1 MSKILKRPMFR
12 KGGQVMEGVMKLASG
27 GRAKYQEAGRV
38 TMRDLMKDD
47 PYLQEVY
54 DIASAG
60 YGRDIQQE
68 RSDVLANLLIRGGL
82 GLVSGE
88 GAGKG
93 TLGAIAT
100 AFKGPTEQAL
110 AEMSALKQDPAAM
123 LTAKTAIEQ
132 KGAER
137 LQRLKNQQEKT
148 EQLYKHLIK
157 FYNIKDE
164 NYQLVH
170 CESYNDKF
178 TLNIN
183 QDLDCIY
190 VEKDSDIFKN
200 IFLYTKVI
208 ENAKE
213 IHCINSSFIHL
224 VDRIAVDKPLF
235 YHKIR
240 HSNLF
245 LSDKWKIVNYS

>member
-1 MSKILKRPMFR
+1 MKNKKKEPFNTWFYNQLDFDYSLSYDYFLLK
-12 KGGQVMEGVMKLASG
+12 
-27 GRAKYQEAGRV
+27 
-38 TMRDLMKDD
+38 DH
-47 PYLQEVY
+47 
-54 DIASAG
+54 
-60 YGRDIQQE
+60 
-68 RSDVLANLLIRGGL
+68 
-82 GLVSGE
+82 
-88 GAGKG
+88 
-93 TLGAIAT
+93 
-100 AFKGPTEQAL
+100 
-110 AEMSALKQDPAAM
+110 
-123 LTAKTAIEQ
+123 
-132 KGAER
+132 
-137 LQRLKNQQEKT
+137 QEKT
-148 EQLYKHLIK
+148 EQLYKHLIE

-183 QDLDCIY
+183 EDLDCIY

-224 VDRIAVDKPLF
+224 VDRIVMDKPLF

-245 LSDKWKIVNYS
+245 LSDKWKVVNYSQ